1 MREWTE
7 LWQGDQDTDGE
18 TFTAAPSSR
27 GVPSPTRQPADMGRL
42 PQSTNRSRAQ
52 SGAATKGKTTPGKIS
67 KCGLGL
73 TLRNPDDKA
82 GISIKR
88 VKDGGPAALSGKIKP
103 GDRLISVDQ
112 VELSSTLSGQDMAKL
127 IVGRKGI

>member
-1 MREWTE
+1 
-7 LWQGDQDTDGE
+7 
-18 TFTAAPSSR
+18 
-27 GVPSPTRQPADMGRL
+27 VPSPTVKRQPADTGRL
-42 PQSTNRSRAQ
+42 PHSTNRARAQ
-52 SGAATKGKTTPGKIS
+52 SGAATQGKTTPGKIS

-127 IVGRKGI
+127 IVGRKGT

>member
-1 MREWTE
+1 M
-7 LWQGDQDTDGE
+7 
-18 TFTAAPSSR
+18 
-27 GVPSPTRQPADMGRL
+27 TRVEKGRKKSDRTPL
-42 PQSTNRSRAQ
+42 R
-52 SGAATKGKTTPGKIS
+52 GAATKPKGTPGKIS

-88 VKDGGPAALSGKIKP
+88 VKDGGPAALCGKIKP

-112 VELSSTLSGQDMAKL
+112 VELSSSLSGQDMAKL
-127 IVGRKGI
+127 IVGRKGTV